1 MGDCRTRFAG
11 VALCGF
17 FLVLRLL
24 FCSAGGMAGSPS
36 MSISISIGECPVEFV
51 EACEDSRD
59 CAFCWG
65 CAPSAGDVRGL
76 KYAPGTVKSGTW
88 NRAS

>member
-24 FCSAGGMAGSPS
+24 FCSAGGIAGSP
-36 MSISISIGECPVEFV
+36 SISISISMGECPVEFV
-51 EACEDSRD
+51 EACEDNRD
-59 CAFCWG
+59 CTFC
-65 CAPSAGDVRGL
+65 
-76 KYAPGTVKSGTW
+76 
-88 NRAS
+88 